1 MIDYDLVLIMGPN
14 LLLGAMVGSF
24 LNFALPSWLILL
36 LLITILVH
44 SVFKT
49 FKKALQ
55 TLRKEREGHVAGLK
69 PGSDARLS
77 KNPVERCL
85 RLIGLGKRYAEFEE
99 RAPNAERPSVV
110 GRSVDAGDVKLELDL
125 GAGTV
130 ATKPVELTPSDQV
143 SVQSLQSVHSEPQYP
158 KGKLAGFLL
167 MWLVVV
173 VSILFRGGH
182 AAPGIVSMCSPMYWA
197 FALATAIILLLLSAA
212 SSCMAGQDAVQAD
225 GSLQWTLKTSLY
237 VSVWSLLAGTMAA
250 LCGIGGGMI
259 MGPKLLDLGCL
270 PQVQS
275 ATTATTLFVMSTSTA
290 IAFLVQGAFSEM
302 GHKSWSVWRGELEC
316 SATLDYSLWL
326 GFATALGAVVGK
338 AVVGWVV
345 KRTQRP
351 SVIMFLLG
359 GIIAL
364 SVVVMSITGF
374 IDVVDDLV
382 QGNDLG
388 FRDPCESGW
397 RITFD
402 GDIDKTLRVT
412 ASPAKGLEDLKLELR
427 WEFLAS
433 PEGAS
438 PEDWQPM
445 KQDMNDVLEK
455 RWAKHWDGDDGTD
468 FFNVE
473 SNGFTYRI
481 DCYTMYQENLKT
493 YRCRRIRRGEP
504 RASMAAVL
512 PKLMAKDA
520 EIARLQAQNSDLFKE
535 LDKLDDKVR
544 RLEQEKATLMDSVV
558 EHDGQMM
565 LQEIWRMGRQ
575 LQVKESGWRIP
586 FDGDIDKNLR
596 VTAGPA
602 DELEDFKLELRWEF
616 LASPE
621 GAAEDWQ
628 LMRQDMNNV
637 LEKRWAKHWGGDNGT
652 DIFFVEANGFKY
664 GIDCRCMVQS
674 NLQTHRKRRIRRGL
688 PRPNMTQVLP
698 KLAAKDAEIER
709 LQADKHG
716 LLDERTELAAKVA
729 KLEQERSIL
738 LNSQADHATQMM
750 LQESWRMSRQLQMK
764 VYKEVPAGDQA
775 YATIQDALLVA
786 CPQEHFGDCHR
797 MRRVSITKVTQI
809 FNVRIWKDYEF
820 RKDQVRKELEGRAF
834 PCVTSNLPSKA
845 CSWAELD
852 AKINEILVIH
862 GTTLEKTDQI
872 ATYGFDERLA
882 RESGL
887 YGQGVY
893 FTDQSCKSLQY
904 SGAATQDGGCFII
917 ARLVLGHPFFTGGPL
932 KNGKVEPFLDPL
944 DPSKGRFHSVIAK
957 PGTPTGLGPQPQVHR
972 EYVIFNGAQA
982 YPEMIVHFKI
992 T

>member
-1 MIDYDLVLIMGPN
+1 MLPWLLLPATAFGAVLVANNFQRYPGYQGSLEVEGSVNISKAGFGIQVVSYALTGVDPVCGQSNTSQTPNACGIHVHSGNTCEDAGGHFFNDSVGLDPWSLGPIYNASSPSAQVSIATGISIREMGGKVLVVHDSSGGRVACSSFQPHGDLAFWHLGGCYTEQDWRSQSWLNFTGAFRRCGPSAVCVAEHEMCTEGCFADEQCEMFPMRICDSQLSRCKHKPLFGAASGADVAAAIIFFLISGLALSAGIGGGGLYVPLLMVLLGFQIHEATGLSQSCLAGGASSALIYNLRQRHPSGQKPMIDYDLVLIMGPN

-290 IAFLVQGAFSEM
+290 IAFLVQG
-302 GHKSWSVWRGELEC
+302 

-388 FRDPCESGW
+388 FRDPC
-397 RITFD
+397 
-402 GDIDKTLRVT
+402 V
-412 ASPAKGLEDLKLELR
+412 A
-427 WEFLAS
+427 
-433 PEGAS
+433 
-438 PEDWQPM
+438 
-445 KQDMNDVLEK
+445 
-455 RWAKHWDGDDGTD
+455 
-468 FFNVE
+468 
-473 SNGFTYRI
+473 
-481 DCYTMYQENLKT
+481 
-493 YRCRRIRRGEP
+493 
-504 RASMAAVL
+504 
-512 PKLMAKDA
+512 
-520 EIARLQAQNSDLFKE
+520 LQ
-535 LDKLDDKVR
+535 
-544 RLEQEKATLMDSVV
+544 
-558 EHDGQMM
+558 
-565 LQEIWRMGRQ
+565 
-575 LQVKESGWRIP
+575 
-586 FDGDIDKNLR
+586 
-596 VTAGPA
+596 
-602 DELEDFKLELRWEF
+602 
-616 LASPE
+616 
-621 GAAEDWQ
+621 
-628 LMRQDMNNV
+628 
-637 LEKRWAKHWGGDNGT
+637 
-652 DIFFVEANGFKY
+652 
-664 GIDCRCMVQS
+664 
-674 NLQTHRKRRIRRGL
+674 
-688 PRPNMTQVLP
+688 
-698 KLAAKDAEIER
+698 
-709 LQADKHG
+709 
-716 LLDERTELAAKVA
+716 
-729 KLEQERSIL
+729 
-738 LNSQADHATQMM
+738 
-750 LQESWRMSRQLQMK
+750 
-764 VYKEVPAGDQA
+764 
-775 YATIQDALLVA
+775 
-786 CPQEHFGDCHR
+786 
-797 MRRVSITKVTQI
+797 
-809 FNVRIWKDYEF
+809 
-820 RKDQVRKELEGRAF
+820 
-834 PCVTSNLPSKA
+834 
-845 CSWAELD
+845 
-852 AKINEILVIH
+852 
-862 GTTLEKTDQI
+862 
-872 ATYGFDERLA
+872 
-882 RESGL
+882 
-887 YGQGVY
+887 
-893 FTDQSCKSLQY
+893 
-904 SGAATQDGGCFII
+904 
-917 ARLVLGHPFFTGGPL
+917 
-932 KNGKVEPFLDPL
+932 
-944 DPSKGRFHSVIAK
+944 HS
-957 PGTPTGLGPQPQVHR
+957 
-972 EYVIFNGAQA
+972 
-982 YPEMIVHFKI
+982 
-992 T
+992 

>member
-55 TLRKEREGHVAGLK
+55 TLRKEGEGHVAGLK

-290 IAFLVQGAFSEM
+290 IAFLVQG
-302 GHKSWSVWRGELEC
+302 

-326 GFATALGAVVGK
+326 GFATALG

-388 FRDPCESGW
+388 FRDPC
-397 RITFD
+397 
-402 GDIDKTLRVT
+402 V
-412 ASPAKGLEDLKLELR
+412 A
-427 WEFLAS
+427 
-433 PEGAS
+433 
-438 PEDWQPM
+438 
-445 KQDMNDVLEK
+445 
-455 RWAKHWDGDDGTD
+455 
-468 FFNVE
+468 
-473 SNGFTYRI
+473 
-481 DCYTMYQENLKT
+481 
-493 YRCRRIRRGEP
+493 
-504 RASMAAVL
+504 
-512 PKLMAKDA
+512 
-520 EIARLQAQNSDLFKE
+520 LQ
-535 LDKLDDKVR
+535 
-544 RLEQEKATLMDSVV
+544 
-558 EHDGQMM
+558 
-565 LQEIWRMGRQ
+565 
-575 LQVKESGWRIP
+575 
-586 FDGDIDKNLR
+586 
-596 VTAGPA
+596 
-602 DELEDFKLELRWEF
+602 
-616 LASPE
+616 
-621 GAAEDWQ
+621 
-628 LMRQDMNNV
+628 
-637 LEKRWAKHWGGDNGT
+637 
-652 DIFFVEANGFKY
+652 
-664 GIDCRCMVQS
+664 
-674 NLQTHRKRRIRRGL
+674 
-688 PRPNMTQVLP
+688 
-698 KLAAKDAEIER
+698 
-709 LQADKHG
+709 
-716 LLDERTELAAKVA
+716 
-729 KLEQERSIL
+729 
-738 LNSQADHATQMM
+738 
-750 LQESWRMSRQLQMK
+750 
-764 VYKEVPAGDQA
+764 
-775 YATIQDALLVA
+775 
-786 CPQEHFGDCHR
+786 
-797 MRRVSITKVTQI
+797 
-809 FNVRIWKDYEF
+809 
-820 RKDQVRKELEGRAF
+820 
-834 PCVTSNLPSKA
+834 
-845 CSWAELD
+845 
-852 AKINEILVIH
+852 
-862 GTTLEKTDQI
+862 
-872 ATYGFDERLA
+872 
-882 RESGL
+882 
-887 YGQGVY
+887 
-893 FTDQSCKSLQY
+893 
-904 SGAATQDGGCFII
+904 
-917 ARLVLGHPFFTGGPL
+917 
-932 KNGKVEPFLDPL
+932 
-944 DPSKGRFHSVIAK
+944 HS
-957 PGTPTGLGPQPQVHR
+957 
-972 EYVIFNGAQA
+972 
-982 YPEMIVHFKI
+982 
-992 T
+992 